1 MQPTRWQLRWPRN
14 DPNDDTRTQVKNAGK
29 RGDKRTH
36 PSYGMISASRS
47 GGRSGRLF
55 GSSIKDHHATIRL
68 TISEGEVHFDLSK
81 EWYHPTGQYIEVE
94 MSAVQWA
101 EMLTTLNW
109 GGGTPC
115 TIRFVRGAG
124 RIDDPP
130 DDETEVERVH
140 AGFNEYTQEISTR
153 YEELT
158 DAIVK
163 AVKRSPKKAREEVE
177 KAVQLLHQAI
187 TADMPFAV
195 TQFQR
200 ATDKVVAAA
209 KAEVEAFIQNAINRT
224 GLHVL
229 KDHPEARAMLEGRG
243 EEDDE

>member
-1 MQPTRWQLRWPRN
+1 
-14 DPNDDTRTQVKNAGK
+14 
-29 RGDKRTH
+29 
-36 PSYGMISASRS
+36 
-47 GGRSGRLF
+47 LF
-55 GSSIKDHHATIRL
+55 GSSIKDHHATVRL

-94 MSAVQWA
+94 MSATQWA

-109 GGGTPC
+109 GSGVPC
-115 TIRFVRGAG
+115 TVRFVRGKG
-124 RIDDPP
+124 RIDEPP
-130 DDETEVERVH
+130 DDETEIERVH
-140 AGFNEYTQEISTR
+140 AGFDEYTQEISTR

-163 AVKRSPKKAREEVE
+163 AIRGSRTSKKMKEEVE
-177 KAVQLLHQAI
+177 KAVQLLHQSI

-195 TQFQR
+195 KQFQR
-200 ATDKVVAAA
+200 ATDKVVSAA

-224 GLHVL
+224 GLKVL

-243 EEDDE
+243 EDDE